1 MNSRM
6 DHITELSLTSVKS
19 KSTCFTDGSLLMPII
34 DLGMQPFADT
44 FVTEERYHLG
54 EPIFPLEV
62 GLCQKCGL
70 ARLLYETKE
79 EDRYNLFDYS
89 YTSSNSGFSRSHWDA
104 FAEEMGLR
112 EDVDARSVLEIGS
125 NDGYLLKRFMNLGS
139 STLGVDASRHMVSKC
154 NDLGIDAIA
163 GTFSSE
169 FVDSNRNRL
178 GEPTLI
184 VANNVLNHSN
194 NPVDFL
200 LAARS
205 LLAPNSR
212 LVFEVPYWANTV
224 KDGKFDQIY
233 HEHVTYFTIS
243 NLKAMLKACDLKIL
257 SLEIVDYHG
266 GSLRVVCGPTQAAQ
280 QSSYEHLEEL
290 ERNLALSDKN
300 TYVEY
305 EARIRMDR
313 SKMLQA
319 LHLAKLSTPESKV
332 IGLGAAAKGNTL
344 LNYYG
349 LTRTL
354 VDFVTDSSPDKKGK
368 YTPVSRIPILGDDE
382 IAKFGNSSIFF
393 VLSWNLREK
402 LISQARQLAGGEI
415 RILN

>member
-34 DLGMQPFADT
+34 YLGMQPFAYT

-104 FAEEMGLR
+104 LAEEMGLR

-257 SLEIVDYHG
+257 SLEI
-266 GSLRVVCGPTQAAQ
+266 AI
-280 QSSYEHLEEL
+280 QS
-290 ERNLALSDKN
+290 
-300 TYVEY
+300 
-305 EARIRMDR
+305 
-313 SKMLQA
+313 
-319 LHLAKLSTPESKV
+319 
-332 IGLGAAAKGNTL
+332 
-344 LNYYG
+344 
-349 LTRTL
+349 
-354 VDFVTDSSPDKKGK
+354 
-368 YTPVSRIPILGDDE
+368 
-382 IAKFGNSSIFF
+382 
-393 VLSWNLREK
+393 
-402 LISQARQLAGGEI
+402 
-415 RILN
+415 

>member
-1 MNSRM
+1 M
-6 DHITELSLTSVKS
+6 V
-19 KSTCFTDGSLLMPII
+19 
-34 DLGMQPFADT
+34 
-44 FVTEERYHLG
+44 
-54 EPIFPLEV
+54 
-62 GLCQKCGL
+62 
-70 ARLLYETKE
+70 
-79 EDRYNLFDYS
+79 
-89 YTSSNSGFSRSHWDA
+89 
-104 FAEEMGLR
+104 LR
-112 EDVDARSVLEIGS
+112 EDVDARNVLEIGS
-125 NDGYLLKRFMNLGS
+125 NDGYLLKRFMDLGS
-139 STLGVDASRHMVSKC
+139 SALGVDASRHMVSKC
-154 NDLGIDAIA
+154 NDLGIDALS
-163 GTFSSE
+163 GTFSSGY
-169 FVDSNRNRL
+169 VNSNRNRL

-243 NLKAMLKACDLKIL
+243 NLNAMLKECDLKIL

-266 GSLRVVCGPTQAAQ
+266 GSLRVVCGPTQATHR
-280 QSSYEHLEEL
+280 SSYEKLEQFEQS
-290 ERNLALSDKN
+290 LALSDEG

-305 EARIRMDR
+305 QLRIKRDR

-319 LHLAKLSTPESKV
+319 LHSAKLSTPESKV

-349 LTRTL
+349 LTGTL

-368 YTPVSRIPILGDDE
+368 YTPMSRIPIVGDEE
-382 IAKFGNSSIFF
+382 IAKFGRSSIFF
-393 VLSWNLREK
+393 VLSWNIRQMLV
-402 LISQARQLAGGEI
+402 SQARQLAGGEI
-415 RILN
+415 RLIN

>member
-1 MNSRM
+1 M
-6 DHITELSLTSVKS
+6 DHILEWNLTSVKS
-19 KSTCFTDGSLLMPII
+19 ESRCFTDGSPLTPII
-34 DLGMQPFADT
+34 DLGMQPYADT
-44 FVTEERYHLG
+44 FVPKERYHLN
-54 EPIFPLEV
+54 EPILPLEV
-62 GLCQKCGL
+62 GLCPKCGL
-70 ARLLYETKE
+70 ARLLYDTE
-79 EDRYNLFDYS
+79 EDDRYNLFDYS
-89 YTSSNSGFSRSHWDA
+89 YTSSNSDFSRSHWDS
-104 FAEEMGLR
+104 FAEEMVLR
-112 EDVDARSVLEIGS
+112 EDIDARNVLEIGS
-125 NDGYLLKRFMNLGS
+125 NDGYLLKRFMDLGS
-139 STLGVDASRHMVSKC
+139 SALGVDASRHMVSKC
-154 NDLGIDAIA
+154 NDLGIDALS
-163 GTFSSE
+163 GTFSSGY
-169 FVDSNRNRL
+169 VNSNRNRL

-233 HEHVTYFTIS
+233 HEHVSYFTIS
-243 NLKAMLKACDLKIL
+243 NLKAMLKECDLKIL

-280 QSSYEHLEEL
+280 RSPYEKLEQFEQS
-290 ERNLALSDKN
+290 LALSDED
-300 TYVEY
+300 TYVKY
-305 EARIRMDR
+305 QLRIKRDR

-319 LHLAKLSTPESKV
+319 LHSAKLSTPESKV

-349 LTRTL
+349 LTGTL

-368 YTPVSRIPILGDDE
+368 YTPMSRIPILGDDE
-382 IAKFGNSSIFF
+382 IAKFGTSSIFF
-393 VLSWNLREK
+393 VLSWNIRQTLV
-402 LISQARQLAGGEI
+402 SQAQQLAGGEI
-415 RILN
+415 RLIN